1 MSPVVDVS
9 LVAGSFAEEVVE
21 FFYCYSASG
30 QAYQAEEAGM
40 SPSVLCFENLLQ
52 LR

>member
-9 LVAGSFAEEVVE
+9 PVAGSFAEVVVG

-30 QAYQAEEAGM
+30 QAYQAEAAGM
-40 SPSVLCFENLLQ
+40 SPSVLCFENLLP

>member
-9 LVAGSFAEEVVE
+9 PVAGSFAEVVVG

-30 QAYQAEEAGM
+30 QAYQAEAAGR
-40 SPSVLCFENLLQ
+40 SPSVLCFVNLLL